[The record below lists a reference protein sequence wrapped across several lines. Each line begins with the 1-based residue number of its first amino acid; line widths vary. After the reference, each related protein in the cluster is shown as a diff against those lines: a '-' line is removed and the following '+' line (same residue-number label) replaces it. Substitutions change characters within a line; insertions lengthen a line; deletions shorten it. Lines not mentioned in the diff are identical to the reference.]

1 MSNIGRDF
9 AQFDYGPW
17 NAMIAR
23 YFPAGD
29 DEDEEDEDAEGE
41 EEVVSDPEPAKG
53 KAKAS
58 PATVGLTT
66 RLKGRG
72 KPTAQL
78 AGLDAVHPMLKGKM
92 GPPAAVGR
100 RGPVVNVGE
109 VCGDLLQSIS
119 WTECVPLARHERLP
133 AWAVRR
139 RRKHAS
145 CRRRT
150 AVSAVL
156 TFTSNASL
164 VSRFYIFPG
173 HLDQQR

>member
-1 MSNIGRDF
+1 MECDDFVMLNIGRDF

-17 NAMIAR
+17 NVMIACF
-23 YFPAGD
+23 FPAGD

-41 EEVVSDPEPAKG
+41 EEAVSDPAPATS

-66 RLKGRG
+66 RLKGKG

-78 AGLDAVHPMLKGKM
+78 TGSDAVHPTPKGKM

-100 RGPVVNVGE
+100 RGPVANVSK
-109 VCGDLLQSIS
+109 VHGDLRQSIP
-119 WTECVPLARHERLP
+119 WTERVPLARNEQLP

-139 RRKHAS
+139 
-145 CRRRT
+145 
-150 AVSAVL
+150 
-156 TFTSNASL
+156 
-164 VSRFYIFPG
+164 
-173 HLDQQR
+173 